1 MCLNVIKKIRTK
13 KKYGYKIFIKKNN
26 KLYRV
31 FQGNKEKEYPLN
43 EAVNEFDFR
52 ATLENYSPS
61 DYIFSYSFSC
71 KKDYHSYGTFY
82 QKGFHIYVNF
92 RDAVLAKEKLADN
105 NSNDYFE
112 ICRVFFGGIV
122 CMGEETIYGTSVK
135 VIVAEQMV
143 INQL

>member
-13 KKYGYKIFIKKNN
+13 KKYGYKIFLKKNS

-52 ATLENYSPS
+52 DTSENYSPS
-61 DYIFSYSFSC
+61 DYIY
-71 KKDYHSYGTFY
+71 SYGTFY
-82 QKGFHIYVNF
+82 RKGFHIYVNF
-92 RDAVLAKEKLADN
+92 RDVVRAKEKLM
-105 NSNDYFE
+105 NSNYTNNYFE
-112 ICRVFFGGIV
+112 ICRVFFGDVV
-122 CMGEETIYGTSVK
+122 CMGEETIYGTSCK
-135 VIVAEQMV
+135 VIVAEQMI